1 MTKIKICGLKRLQ
14 DIEYVNELLP
24 DYVGFV
30 FAKSK
35 RQVHM
40 EKAEELISKLNTGI
54 KTVGVFV
61 NEDIKKVKEIAEN
74 LKLDVLQF
82 HGCEDKEYF
91 LELDR
96 FTLWKSVSIEAE
108 ISKDKAVSNY
118 GKVDLI
124 NNSEYHSNSKGAFY
138 KYKIDEYQSNLDGI
152 NKYNIEA
159 VVLDSSVKG
168 TEGGT
173 GISFDWNVISKLNIE
188 KNLILAGG
196 LNTDNVIEAINKV
209 KPFAVDVSSGVE
221 TDGVKDFNKIK
232 TFIEKVRNIK

>member
-1 MTKIKICGLKRLQ
+1 MTKIKICGLKRLE

-24 DYVGFV
+24 DYVGFI

-35 RQVHM
+35 RQVDM
-40 EKAEELISKLNTGI
+40 KKAEELISKLNAGI

-61 NEDIKKVKEIAEN
+61 NEDIKKVKNIAEN

-82 HGCEDKEYF
+82 HGCEDKKYF

-96 FTLWKSVSIEAE
+96 FTLWKSVSIKAE
-108 ISKDKAVSNY
+108 ISKDKSDGNY
-118 GKVDLI
+118 GKADLI
-124 NNSEYHSNSKGAFY
+124 SNSEHYSNNKDVFY
-138 KYKIDEYQSNLDGI
+138 NYKIDEYQSTLNGI
-152 NKYNIEA
+152 NKYDIEA

-168 TEGGT
+168 AEGGT

-188 KNLILAGG
+188 KKLILAGG
-196 LNTDNVIEAINKV
+196 LNADNVIEAINKV
-209 KPFAVDVSSGVE
+209 NPFAVDVSSGVE